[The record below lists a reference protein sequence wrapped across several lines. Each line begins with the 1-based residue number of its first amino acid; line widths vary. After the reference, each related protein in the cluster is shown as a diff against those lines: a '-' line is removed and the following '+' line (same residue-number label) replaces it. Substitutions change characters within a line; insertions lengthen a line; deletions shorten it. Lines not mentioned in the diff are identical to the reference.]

1 MQSVNWYYIYTD
13 SHTESLCQF
22 LDKFVCQFINMNYC
36 IFFPLFANLYVTNIW
51 PRLSTHDP
59 DSLSK
64 SRLIQ
69 NVDKEYVT
77 TCYRN
82 PSLVVCMMTRGTND
96 PFVVEG
102 GPVKVNR
109 SFPSWWPPPLHG
121 IPKFLFSLMHLC
133 HFTLHYVHSYIIFI
147 SIKQTPVFV
156 TAISSWLYPDLI
168 FTDFTSFPM
177 RLYCRITQSSL
188 HVHMISSVRQNTL
201 RIILQKSGNP

>member
-82 PSLVVCMMTRGTND
+82 PSLVVCMMPR
-96 PFVVEG
+96 
-102 GPVKVNR
+102 
-109 SFPSWWPPPLHG
+109 
-121 IPKFLFSLMHLC
+121 
-133 HFTLHYVHSYIIFI
+133 
-147 SIKQTPVFV
+147 
-156 TAISSWLYPDLI
+156 
-168 FTDFTSFPM
+168 
-177 RLYCRITQSSL
+177 
-188 HVHMISSVRQNTL
+188 
-201 RIILQKSGNP
+201 

>member
-1 MQSVNWYYIYTD
+1 MASSVNT
-13 SHTESLCQF
+13 
-22 LDKFVCQFINMNYC
+22 
-36 IFFPLFANLYVTNIW
+36 W
-51 PRLSTHDP
+51 PRQTL
-59 DSLSK
+59 K
-64 SRLIQ
+64 SQLIQ

-133 HFTLHYVHSYIIFI
+133 HFILHYVHSYIIFI

-177 RLYCRITQSSL
+177 RLYCRKTQSSL

-201 RIILQKSGNP
+201 RII